1 MTCVHCRDAAK
12 DVFNS
17 KLARRELRRY
27 RRRGPHLATGVLIDA
42 VRAEG
47 VTGRTVLDI
56 GGGVG
61 AIQHELLAA
70 GAARVLNVDA
80 SPDYQETVRRE
91 AEGRG
96 TLERIAFYAGDFVE
110 IAPALPI
117 AEFVT
122 LDRVLCCYP
131 DVRALVGASAEHARV
146 LWGAVFPRET
156 RFMRFGMRLI
166 NLVQRLR
173 RSAFRIYSHARV
185 EIEEELVA
193 RGFEQRVYRQTLLWQ
208 VMVWGKGN

>member
-1 MTCVHCRDAAK
+1 MTCAHCRDAAT

-17 KLARRELRRY
+17 KLARRELKRY
-27 RRRGPHLATGVLIDA
+27 RRRGPLETTEVLLDA

-47 VTGRTVLDI
+47 VKGRTVLDI

-70 GAARVLNVDA
+70 GAERVLNVDA
-80 SPDYQETVRRE
+80 SPAYQETVRRE
-91 AEGRG
+91 AEARG
-96 TLERIAFYAGDFVE
+96 TLQRIEFYAGDFVE
-110 IAPALPI
+110 VAPALPV
-117 AEFVT
+117 ADFVT

-131 DVRALVGASAEHARV
+131 DVRALVGASAGRARL

-156 RFMRFGMRLI
+156 RFMRFGMRVI

-173 RSAFRIYSHARV
+173 RSAFRMYNHTRAEV
-185 EIEEELVA
+185 EEELRA
-193 RGFEQRVYRQTLLWQ
+193 RGFERRVHRQTMLWQ
-208 VMVWGKGN
+208 VMVWGKEN